1 MVLLNSTGFKG
12 KSQNILENNLNPM
25 KAKTYQKLLDAAKSV
40 IRGNF
45 IVLHE
50 HLEKE
55 DRFKSN
61 HLRFLHK
68 C

>member
-12 KSQNILENNLNPM
+12 KSQNIFENNLNPM

-45 IVLHE
+45 ICFNACIRNKKGL
-50 HLEKE
+50 
-55 DRFKSN
+55 KSMT
-61 HLRFLHK
+61 
-68 C
+68 